1 MTQKKS
7 VEYQKTFLLDCHQ
20 KENFPQKEC
29 VEFVALILVDVV
41 QYVMICLADVA
52 AIAILVLVPAS
63 FIPLNVKEMILLFIT
78 PPLI

>member
-1 MTQKKS
+1 
-7 VEYQKTFLLDCHQ
+7 
-20 KENFPQKEC
+20 
-29 VEFVALILVDVV
+29 
-41 QYVMICLADVA
+41 MICLADVA